1 MALGYYP
8 NVSIEP
14 SAQVFVPQRAA
25 GWSTR
30 AMAGHVASFIRSHRR
45 LMVLTGAGCSTASGI
60 PDYRDRDG
68 AWKHPRPVQYQD
80 FVTEPAVRQ
89 RYWARSVAG
98 WQRIA
103 AARPNQAHLALARL
117 ETRGAVHHLITQN
130 VDGLHQRAGSER
142 VIDLHGRL
150 ASVRC
155 IQCSTDFPRK
165 RFQTEL
171 GRLNPAWPVDG
182 RPAPDGDV
190 HLDHVDYRQFA
201 VPDCSSCGGILKP
214 DVVFFGESVPRQ
226 RVKRALA
233 CLAEA
238 DALLVIGS
246 SLMVFSG
253 FRFAREAA
261 RRQIPVAAVN
271 QGRTRAD
278 ELLTLKIDGDCTQV
292 LAGAVNMTDN
302 EGQEP

>member
-1 MALGYYP
+1 
-8 NVSIEP
+8 
-14 SAQVFVPQRAA
+14 
-25 GWSTR
+25 
-30 AMAGHVASFIRSHRR
+30 MAGRLATFIQSHQR
-45 LMVLTGAGCSTASGI
+45 LLVLTGAGCSTASGI

-80 FVTEPAVRQ
+80 FVAKRTVRQ
-89 RYWARSVAG
+89 RYWARSVVG
-98 WQRIA
+98 WRRIA
-103 AARPNQAHLALARL
+103 AARPNRAHLALARL
-117 ETRGAVHHLITQN
+117 EACGALHHLITQN

-150 ASVRC
+150 AAVRC
-155 IQCSTDFPRK
+155 IQCSTHFPRE
-165 RFQTEL
+165 RFQREL
-171 GRLNPAWPVDG
+171 GRLNPAWPVNG

-190 HLDHVDYRQFA
+190 HLEHADYRQFN
-201 VPDCSSCGGILKP
+201 VPDCDSCGGILKP
-214 DVVFFGESVPRQ
+214 DVVFFGESVPRT
-226 RVKRALA
+226 RVKQAMA

-238 DALLVIGS
+238 DGLLVIGS

-261 RRQIPVAAVN
+261 RRRISVAAVN

-292 LAGAVNMTDN
+292 LSAAANLT
-302 EGQEP
+302 EYQGQEP

>member
-25 GWSTR
+25 GRSTR
-30 AMAGHVASFIRSHRR
+30 AMAGHLASFIRSHRR

-117 ETRGAVHHLITQN
+117 ETRGALHHLITQN
-130 VDGLHQRAGSER
+130 VDGLHQRAGSICMGVSPQCAVSSAPR
-142 VIDLHGRL
+142 TSPVRDSRPSSDSSTQPGRSTADPRPMGTCTSTMWTTANSRFPTAAAAA
-150 ASVRC
+150 AS
-155 IQCSTDFPRK
+155 
-165 RFQTEL
+165 
-171 GRLNPAWPVDG
+171 
-182 RPAPDGDV
+182 
-190 HLDHVDYRQFA
+190 
-201 VPDCSSCGGILKP
+201 
-214 DVVFFGESVPRQ
+214 
-226 RVKRALA
+226 
-233 CLAEA
+233 
-238 DALLVIGS
+238 
-246 SLMVFSG
+246 
-253 FRFAREAA
+253 
-261 RRQIPVAAVN
+261 
-271 QGRTRAD
+271 
-278 ELLTLKIDGDCTQV
+278 
-292 LAGAVNMTDN
+292 
-302 EGQEP
+302 